1 MARIKDFFNLVKIE
15 HTLFALPFALI
26 GYTLGGKA
34 IGNFLNLEILLAVL
48 LCMFFARN
56 AAMAFNRFLDRDIDS
71 KNKRTAGREIPAG
84 MVKSREALIFVIVN
98 SILFWATTWFIN
110 PLCFSLAPIA
120 LFIIL
125 FYSYT
130 KRLTSLCH
138 FVLSIGLAIAP
149 IGAYIAMT
157 GNFSMDALWYSLIV
171 FFWSSCFDI
180 IYALQDEEFDRKEGL
195 HSIPVLFSRK
205 RALSIARIGHCIAGV
220 LIIINGVVV
229 EYGALYYIGAA
240 IFIAALIYQNSIVK
254 ENDLSRV
261 NLAFGTTN
269 GASSV
274 VFGIFVILDIILL

>member
-26 GYTLGGKA
+26 GYTLGGKVA
-34 IGNFLNLEILLAVL
+34 GEFFDIKILIAVL

-71 KNKRTAGREIPAG
+71 KNKRTASREIPAG
-84 MVKSREALIFVIVN
+84 KVKSKEALVFVIIN
-98 SILFWATTWFIN
+98 SLLFWSTTWFIN
-110 PLCFSLAPIA
+110 RLCFSLAPIA

-130 KRLTSLCH
+130 KRITSLCH

-157 GNFSMDALWYSLIV
+157 SRFSMDALWYSLIV

-180 IYALQDEEFDRKEGL
+180 IYALQDEEFDRTEGL
-195 HSIPVLFSRK
+195 HSIPVLLSRR
-205 RALSIARIGHCIAGV
+205 RALSVARIGHCIAGILV
-220 LIIINGVVV
+220 IINGIIGA
-229 EYGALYYIGAA
+229 YGALYYVGATV
-240 IFIAALIYQNSIVK
+240 FIAALIYQNSIVK

-269 GASSV
+269 GISSV
-274 VFGIFVILDIILL
+274 VFGIFVILDIIL

>member
-1 MARIKDFFNLVKIE
+1 MKIE

-34 IGNFLNLEILLAVL
+34 IGNFLDFKILFCVF

-71 KNKRTAGREIPAG
+71 KNQRTANREIPMG
-84 MVKSREALIFVIVN
+84 KIKSHEALVFVIIN
-98 SILFWATTWFIN
+98 ALLFWATTWFIN
-110 PLCFSLAPIA
+110 SLCFSLAPIA

-130 KRLTSLCH
+130 KRMTSLCH

-157 GNFSMDALWYSLIV
+157 GKASAEALMYSLIV

-180 IYALQDEEFDRKEGL
+180 IYALQDEEFDRAEGL
-195 HSIPVLFSRK
+195 HSMPVLLSRK
-205 RALSIARIGHCIAGV
+205 KALLTARVGHTITGILVIANGIIGDSGFI
-220 LIIINGVVV
+220 
-229 EYGALYYIGAA
+229 YYIGATV
-240 IFIAALIYQNSIVK
+240 FIIALIYQNSIVK

-269 GASSV
+269 GISSM
-274 VFGIFVILDIILL
+274 VFGIFVILDLILL